1 MNQNIRGNSIQKFI
15 EKLEILIKHEIDV
28 TQITK
33 TDTIETL
40 AKKSG
45 VTITEH
51 KA

>member
-40 AKKSG
+40 AKIFFNRSNN
-45 VTITEH
+45 
-51 KA
+51 